1 MTDIMSISRSADSL
15 IKGYRI
21 TGRRAQTY
29 LEDVFMKD
37 IPYQGAGISD
47 CFRAQALDSTLMEQ
61 VYAYALEYMNSVQD
75 RPVFPNSGDI
85 EGLLAFD
92 EELPDMH
99 SDPHEILKMLHEK
112 GSPATVAQTGGR
124 YFGFVNG
131 GIAPAALATKWLAD
145 TWDQNAGMYLTSP
158 VASKLEEV
166 CEKWLKSLLGLPE
179 STVAGFV
186 GGSSTATLCALAA
199 GRNHLLKAMGYDVA
213 TQGLFGAPEIKV
225 VLSEGSHSTIYK
237 ALSIL
242 GLGSERVLKIPMDNQ
257 GRIRQDLVPEM
268 DNRTLLILQAG
279 NVNTGSFDK
288 FDSLCEKAKKAGA
301 WVHVDGAFG
310 LWAAASDSLKH
321 LTQGIEKADSWSVDA
336 HKTLNAP
343 YDNGIVLCR
352 DREALTS
359 ALSMTGDYIV
369 YSEHRDGMS
378 YTLDMSRRAR
388 IVELWA
394 TLKSMGR
401 SGVAELTEDLHQKAA
416 YFADELGK
424 KEFQILNEVCFNQVL
439 ISAETPEL
447 TAGILKIIQNSGEL
461 WCGGSQWD
469 GNPVIRLSVCSY
481 RTTLQ
486 DIDRC
491 VRAFVKARD
500 EANDGE

>member
-1 MTDIMSISRSADSL
+1 MNDVPN
-15 IKGYRI
+15 KGA
-21 TGRRAQTY
+21 T
-29 LEDVFMKD
+29 
-37 IPYQGAGISD
+37 ISD
-47 CFRAQALDSTLMEQ
+47 CFRKQALDAALMEQ
-61 VYAYALEYMNSVQD
+61 AHAYALEYMNSVQE
-75 RPVFPNSGDI
+75 RPVFPSSKGI
-85 EGLLAFD
+85 EGLSAFD

-99 SDPHEILKMLHEK
+99 SDPYEVLKMLHEK
-112 GSPATVAQTGGR
+112 GSSATVAQTGGR

-131 GIAPAALATKWLAD
+131 GIAPAALAAKWLAD
-145 TWDQNAGMYLTSP
+145 TWDQNAGMYVTSP
-158 VASKLEEV
+158 IASKLEEV

-199 GRNHLLKAMGYDVA
+199 GRNYLLKAAGYNAA

-225 VLSEGSHSTIYK
+225 VLGEGSHSSVYK

-242 GLGSERVLKIPMDNQ
+242 GLGSDRVIKVPMDGQ
-257 GRIRQDLVPEM
+257 GRIREDLVPKL
-268 DNRTLLILQAG
+268 DNHTLLILQAG
-279 NVNTGSFDK
+279 NVNTGAFDQ
-288 FDSLCEKAKKAGA
+288 FDSICEKAKNAGA

-310 LWAAASDSLKH
+310 LWAAASASLKH

-352 DREALTS
+352 DREAMTS

-369 YSEHRDGMS
+369 YSKQRDGMS

-401 SGVAELTEDLHQKAA
+401 SGVAELTEDLHQKAV
-416 YFADELGK
+416 YFADKLAK
-424 KEFQILNEVCFNQVL
+424 KGFQIVNEVCFNQVL
-439 ISAETPEL
+439 VSAETPEL
-447 TAGILKIIQNSGEL
+447 TTEILAIIQNSGEL

-469 GNPVIRLSVCSY
+469 GKSVIRLSICSY
-481 RTTLQ
+481 RTTVE
-486 DIDRC
+486 DINRC
-491 VRAFVKARD
+491 VNEFVKARD
-500 EANDGE
+500 EAIGGK